1 MYHPCS
7 GPAFLPPGV
16 KGGMFSLCPKNS
28 SLYTTH
34 GGFGNGSQGRRFV
47 DQSLRVPCE
56 WMQRRMDA
64 AGILT
69 LRAEKAA
76 LCPHP
81 VFSSTSLQKM
91 QQHIWLRFAK
101 SRVTLRSIFQWSV
114 AHASLRQVFASLGR
128 SRKS

>member
-7 GPAFLPPGV
+7 APTFLPPGV
-16 KGGMFSLCPKNS
+16 KGGMFFALPQEQFAIHHSWGLRER
-28 SLYTTH
+28 
-34 GGFGNGSQGRRFV
+34 SQVRRLV

-69 LRAEKAA
+69 LRAEKAV

-81 VFSSTSLQKM
+81 VFTSTSLQKM
-91 QQHIWLRFAK
+91 QQYIWLRSTK
-101 SRVTLRSIFQWSV
+101 RRVTLPSIFQ
-114 AHASLRQVFASLGR
+114 
-128 SRKS
+128 